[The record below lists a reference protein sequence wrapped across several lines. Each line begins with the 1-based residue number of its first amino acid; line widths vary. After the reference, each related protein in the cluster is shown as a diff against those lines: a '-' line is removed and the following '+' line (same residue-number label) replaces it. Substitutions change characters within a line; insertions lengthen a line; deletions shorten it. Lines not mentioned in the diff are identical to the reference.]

1 MRESKAKP
9 SIPLPYRMIFAVAT
23 KCSVYLYDSQ
33 QKIPF
38 GLISNIHYTRL
49 TDLTWSHDGKFLL
62 VSSTDGYC
70 SIVQFN
76 EGELG
81 TVYKEKGVQDILNS
95 KAEKEG
101 EPKRKKKKPTKKST
115 MNLKP
120 EVSAVV
126 VAVVEEKENDK
137 MEVDVEEAVNNLPE
151 SIKEMIPVNKII
163 KSSELFSPEKQPS
176 GTPATPIQVRKC
188 PRVPEELRESS
199 ENIVKTPAKEA
210 ASTPKA
216 SLSKT
221 PNRIEVRRFPRSS
234 LQNTPT
240 TPVNFLTAAKN
251 DDDWPKPISSNDSAA
266 IEMKLPEVVA
276 ASPKTPRRCRQFF
289 DYKMKNYSIKSKS

>member
-1 MRESKAKP
+1 M
-9 SIPLPYRMIFAVAT
+9 
-23 KCSVYLYDSQ
+23 
-33 QKIPF
+33 PF

-76 EGELG
+76 DGELG
-81 TVYKEKGVQDILNS
+81 SVYKEKGVQDILNS

-101 EPKRKKKKPTKKST
+101 EPKRKKKKPTKKSP
-115 MNLKP
+115 KP
-120 EVSAVV
+120 DVPAAAAV
-126 VAVVEEKENDK
+126 VVEEKENDK
-137 MEVDVEEAVNNLPE
+137 MEVEADIPLTNLPE

-176 GTPATPIQVRKC
+176 GTPATPIQIRKC
-188 PRVPEELRESS
+188 PRVPDELRESN
-199 ENIVKTPAKEA
+199 ENLVKTPAKEA
-210 ASTPKA
+210 TPKA

-240 TPVNFLTAAKN
+240 TPVNFSTVAKN
-251 DDDWPKPISSNDSAA
+251 DDDWPMPISTNDLDV
-266 IEMKLPEVVA
+266 KLPEVVA
-276 ASPKTPRRCRQFF
+276 PSPKTPRRIELQTP
-289 DYKMKNYSIKSKS
+289 KSKKKLL